1 MTNAISARTSP
12 STSKDAARRVVVEHR
27 ANRPARPRHGQIN
40 ALFVTTEMTDFVK
53 TGGLGDVA
61 AALPRA
67 LSRWHNV
74 RVLIPGY
81 PAVLERAQSLRWVGW
96 TQPFASLPAARIG
109 QMRTEDGL
117 DVYVLRQPAMFERV
131 GSPYVGP
138 TGMDWSDN
146 ATRFALLSMAA
157 AQMAMGS
164 TGIDWRPDLLHLNDW
179 PTALASSYLDWNGC
193 RTPSIL
199 TIHNL
204 AHQGL
209 FPMTVRNTLGIP
221 PRATDADYH
230 GQISFLRAGLMH
242 ADLITTVSAT
252 YAEQI
257 TTPLHGMGLHALLHK
272 RASQGRLSG
281 ITNGIDASWNIATD
295 PMLPQGEDRS
305 VEAVRRRA
313 RVQLRHEMGLDDH
326 EGPVFSF
333 VARMVAQKG
342 IDLVC
347 EVGAQIVSAGGQLAL
362 IGGGDADME
371 AAVTRL
377 ARRFRGR
384 VAACIGFSEPL
395 ARRMFAG
402 SDFLLM
408 PSRFEPCGLSQMY
421 AQTYGS
427 LPIAHATGGL
437 LDTIE
442 DGVTGLL
449 FAQPRATDLRQA
461 LQRAF
466 RIYDE
471 PELLQAMR
479 RAAMTQRHDW
489 NGPARQYSAL
499 YAKAVAQRAAA

>member
-1 MTNAISARTSP
+1 MTKAIPIRNTPVAN
-12 STSKDAARRVVVEHR
+12 DAMRRIIEHR
-27 ANRPARPRHGQIN
+27 PSRPSRPRHGQIN

-67 LSRWHNV
+67 LSRWHDV

-81 PAVLERAQSLRWVGW
+81 PAVLERAPSLRWVGW
-96 TQPFASLPAARIG
+96 TKPFAGLPAARIG
-109 QMRTEDGL
+109 HMRTEDGL

-138 TGMDWSDN
+138 TGTDWTDN

-157 AQMAMGS
+157 AQIAMGT
-164 TGIDWRPDLLHLNDW
+164 TGMDWRPDLLHLNDW
-179 PTALASSYLDWNGC
+179 PTALAAPYLQWGGC

-209 FPMTVRNTLGIP
+209 FPMTVRTTLGIP
-221 PRATDADYH
+221 ARATEADYH
-230 GQISFLRAGLMH
+230 GQISFLRAGLML
-242 ADLITTVSAT
+242 ADQVTTVSAT

-257 TTPLHGMGLHALLHK
+257 ATPLHGMGLHALLHR
-272 RASQGRLSG
+272 RAAQGRLAG
-281 ITNGIDASWNIATD
+281 ITNGIDSSWNLAND
-295 PMLPQGEDRS
+295 PALPQGSDRS
-305 VEAVRRRA
+305 PDAIRSRA
-313 RVQLRHEMGLDDH
+313 RAQLRNELGLDEH

-362 IGGGDADME
+362 IGVGDADME
-371 AAVTRL
+371 TAVMRL

-437 LDTIE
+437 MDTIE

-449 FAQPRATDLRQA
+449 FSQPRATDLRQA

-471 PELLQAMR
+471 TELLQAMR
-479 RAAMTQRHDW
+479 RAAMAQRHDW
-489 NGPARQYSAL
+489 TDPARQYSAL

>member
-1 MTNAISARTSP
+1 MTKAIPIRNTPVA
-12 STSKDAARRVVVEHR
+12 KDAMRRIIEHR
-27 ANRPARPRHGQIN
+27 PSRPSRPRHGQIN

-67 LSRWHNV
+67 LSRWHDV

-81 PAVLERAQSLRWVGW
+81 PAVLERAPSLRWVGW
-96 TQPFASLPAARIG
+96 TKPFAGLPAARIG
-109 QMRTEDGL
+109 HMRTEDGL

-138 TGMDWSDN
+138 TGTDWTDN

-157 AQMAMGS
+157 AQIAMGT
-164 TGIDWRPDLLHLNDW
+164 TGMDWRPDLLHLNDW
-179 PTALASSYLDWNGC
+179 PTALAAPYLQWGGC

-209 FPMTVRNTLGIP
+209 FPMTVRTTLGIP
-221 PRATDADYH
+221 ARATEADYH
-230 GQISFLRAGLMH
+230 GQISFLRAGLML
-242 ADLITTVSAT
+242 ADQVTTVSAT

-257 TTPLHGMGLHALLHK
+257 ATPLHGMGLHALLHR
-272 RASQGRLSG
+272 RAAQGRLTG
-281 ITNGIDASWNIATD
+281 ITNGIDSSWNLAND
-295 PMLPQGEDRS
+295 PALPQGSDRS
-305 VEAVRRRA
+305 PDAIRSRA
-313 RVQLRHEMGLDDH
+313 RAQLRNELGLDEH

-333 VARMVAQKG
+333 V
-342 IDLVC
+342 
-347 EVGAQIVSAGGQLAL
+347 
-362 IGGGDADME
+362 GDADME
-371 AAVTRL
+371 TAVMRL

-437 LDTIE
+437 MDTIE

-449 FAQPRATDLRQA
+449 FSQPRATDLRQA

-471 PELLQAMR
+471 TELLQAMR
-479 RAAMTQRHDW
+479 RAAMAQRHDW
-489 NGPARQYSAL
+489 TDPARQYSAL